1 MRSGKM
7 NRKQFA
13 LYGMMITA
21 AMGATIGW
29 SISIGNAVLPVATVI
44 LGMVLLYLGKTR
56 VTEVLEDERIH
67 RISEKASR
75 RTLQIFGISIAI
87 IGVVLVALK
96 EFTEIGFTLAYSTIA
111 LLFLYSIFYRYY
123 SIKTLD

>member
-1 MRSGKM
+1 M